1 MAESYYKVTKIEG
14 KDYGVGCVAT
24 LDIPRGSLILTEK
37 IQFAPLYRESQNL
50 IRPLRPNHPSEDPLV
65 FANLATIV
73 VDSFFS
79 MNEHDQEEYLKL
91 GNTFSNENPLEN
103 PLEEDNLEVLSD
115 PAIRRAI
122 EMKANKKSHLIF
134 ADFYSQKFQR
144 DRKLILEILGIYNS
158 NFMRCGYDFIAFKA
172 SRFNHSC
179 R

>member
-1 MAESYYKVTKIEG
+1 MEKYQFWQINGLKSPIMAESYYKVTKIEG

-37 IQFAPLYRESQNL
+37 IQYTPLYRESKNL
-50 IRPLRPNHPSEDPLV
+50 
-65 FANLATIV
+65 IV

-122 EMKANKKSHLIF
+122 EMKAIKKSHLIF